1 MKLSD
6 KRILITGGA
15 GFIGSHLVDILT
27 ADNTVT
33 VADNITPDKRKT
45 LNGKANYV
53 NVNLLDKNSV
63 LSAVKDADLVVHLAA
78 NPLASVT
85 ASPEMIGNITMTHN
99 ILEAM
104 KENNIN
110 SIAFASSAI
119 IYGNA
124 PVPTKE
130 TYGPLKPNSL
140 YAASKLACES
150 LISAYC
156 HSFNMKSWIF
166 RFANVGGPRLRH
178 GPAYDFIA
186 KLRKNPSELEVLG
199 DGTQLRCYINVT
211 DCVKGIAKIIESTD
225 EPVNIVNLGSK
236 DVISIKKI
244 AEIVI
249 REMNAKAKIRFTSNE
264 AKGWKGDVKIFQP
277 DISLAS
283 TLGWTPTYTSEQTI
297 TETVRSLVKENT

>member
-1 MKLSD
+1 MKLD
-6 KRILITGGA
+6 GKRILITGGA
-15 GFIGSHLVDILT
+15 GFIGSHLVESLVGS
-27 ADNTVT
+27 NNVT
-33 VADNITPDKRKT
+33 VADNITPDKRKI
-45 LNGKANYV
+45 LNRKANYV

-63 LSAVKDADLVVHLAA
+63 LSSIKDADLVIHLAA

-104 KENNIN
+104 KTNGIG

-124 PVPTKE
+124 SVPTKE

-186 KLRKNPSELEVLG
+186 KLRKNASELEVLG
-199 DGTQLRCYINVT
+199 DGTQQRCYLHVD
-211 DCVKGIAKIIESTD
+211 DCVNGITKVIETTN
-225 EPVNIVNLGSK
+225 ELVNIVNLGSK
-236 DVISIKKI
+236 DVISIKRI

-249 REMNAKAKIRFTSNE
+249 NEMKTDAKIKFTSNE

-277 DISLAS
+277 DITLAS
-283 TLGWTPTYTSEQTI
+283 SLGWKPTHNSEQTI
-297 TETVRSLVKENT
+297 TETIRSLVKEV

>member
-1 MKLSD
+1 MKLEG
-6 KRILITGGA
+6 KHILITGGA
-15 GFIGSHLVDILT
+15 GFIGSHLVDSLVKNNKI
-27 ADNTVT
+27 T

-45 LNGKANYV
+45 LNSKANYV

-63 LSAVKDADLVVHLAA
+63 LSAIKGADLVIHLAA

-104 KENNIN
+104 KENDIKNL
-110 SIAFASSAI
+110 AFASSAI

-156 HSFNMKSWIF
+156 HTFNMKSWIF

-186 KLRKNPSELEVLG
+186 KLRKNASELEVLG
-199 DGTQLRCYINVT
+199 DGTQQRCYLHVD
-211 DCVKGIAKIIESTD
+211 DCVNGIIKVMENTD
-225 EPVNIVNLGSK
+225 ESVNIVNLGSK

-249 REMNAKAKIRFTSNE
+249 NEMGTNAKIKFTSNE

-277 DISLAS
+277 DITLANS
-283 TLGWTPTYTSEQTI
+283 LGWNPTHTSEQTI
-297 TETVRSLVKENT
+297 TETIRSLVKEI

>member
-1 MKLSD
+1 MKLD
-6 KRILITGGA
+6 GKRILVTGGA
-15 GFIGSHLVDILT
+15 GFIGSHLVDQLV
-27 ADNTVT
+27 AKNSVT
-33 VADNITPDKRKT
+33 VADNLLPEKRKT

-63 LSAVKDADLVVHLAA
+63 AAVVKNADLVVHLAA

-85 ASPEMIGNITMTHN
+85 ASAEMMENVAMTHN

-104 KENNIN
+104 KENNVKN
-110 SIAFASSAI
+110 IAFASSAI

-124 PVPTKE
+124 PTPTKE

-140 YAASKLACES
+140 YAASKLACEA

-156 HSFNMKSWIF
+156 HSFSLKSWIF

-178 GPAYDFIA
+178 GPAHDFIA

-199 DGTQLRCYINVT
+199 DGMQQRCYIHVD
-211 DCVKGIAKIIESTD
+211 DCVRGIVGIIETAD
-225 EPVNIVNLGSK
+225 EAVNVVNLGAE
-236 DVISIKKI
+236 DVISIKRI

-249 REMNAKAKIRFTSNE
+249 EETKARPKIMFTAKE

-277 DISLAS
+277 DITLAKS
-283 TLGWTPTYTSEQTI
+283 LGWKPGRNSEQTI
-297 TETVRSLVKENT
+297 RETVRSLVKEI